1 MTNLARI
8 AERIPQAALAFANA
22 VVVLVFSS
30 GCFLQSQPPSPKQAE
45 APPPP
50 PVAAAKAY
58 EEPAEIR
65 LPRGPT
71 HWKAETPVGTS
82 AGPVTQDM
90 LAAPSTARD
99 RWIQY
104 GGNYA
109 NFRHSPIDSLTPKSA
124 EKLTVAWALPTGTV
138 GQFEASPVVY
148 GGVMYVT
155 SSYSRLFALDA
166 KSGKLLWRYD
176 HPNAE
181 NLRLCCGPANRGVA
195 IAGDLILMG
204 TLDAHLLAFDRK
216 TGAIVWDTVVV
227 DYKEGFS
234 ITSAPL
240 VVKDLAIIGIAGG
253 EYGVRGFFDAYEL
266 KTGKLA
272 WRQYTVPAKGEP
284 GAETWAGDS
293 NERGGAP
300 AWTIGAYDPETD
312 TLFWTTGN
320 PSPDWNGDDRKG
332 DNLYSDSLLALDPQT
347 GKRKWHFQFTPHDV
361 WDYDGNTQVFLVD
374 AKIDGK
380 PRKLVVQANRNG
392 YYYVL
397 DRTDGSFVKAAPY
410 VEQVNWAT
418 IDAKGRPVVNPKAL
432 PDPEST
438 FRTCPS
444 NLGGMNGSLTGSFD
458 PKLGLVFIP
467 SIEACQVFQK
477 GISGFEKGLPYL
489 GGLPDTVDAAQGK
502 AYGNLTAIDVTTGAV
517 KWRYRDARPM
527 MGGTLSAAGGVVVTG
542 NLDGEI
548 LVLDAKT
555 GKIVYRFRA
564 GGGVRG
570 QPVAYQLDGRTYV
583 AVPTGSFA
591 ALDAFAGGTTK
602 TPEGGT
608 LFVFTLPK

>member
-1 MTNLARI
+1 MKIAQLAEESTVRTLL
-8 AERIPQAALAFANA
+8 AVAAALVAAGGC
-22 VVVLVFSS
+22 SS
-30 GCFLQSQPPSPKQAE
+30 MTHAPSAG
-45 APPPP
+45 ATAAPPP
-50 PVAAAKAY
+50 PVAAAK
-58 EEPAEIR
+58 EGPAEIQ
-65 LPRGPT
+65 LPPGPT

-82 AGPVTQDM
+82 AGPVTADM
-90 LAAPSTARD
+90 LTAATTPAD

-104 GGNYA
+104 GGDYR
-109 NFRHSPIDSLTPKSA
+109 NFRHSPIETLTPKSA
-124 EKLTVAWALPTGTV
+124 EKLTVAWAFPTGTV
-138 GQFEASPVVY
+138 GQFEASPIVY
-148 GGVMYVT
+148 GGIMYLT
-155 SSYSRLFALDA
+155 SSYNRLFALDA

-195 IAGDLILMG
+195 IAGDLLLMG
-204 TLDAHLLAFDRK
+204 TLDAHLLAFDRT

-240 VVKDLAIIGIAGG
+240 IVKDLAIIGIAGG
-253 EYGVRGFFDAYEL
+253 EYGVRGFFDAYDV
-266 KTGKLA
+266 KTGKLV
-272 WRQYTVPAKGEP
+272 WRRHTVPAKGEP

-293 NERGGAP
+293 NKRGGAP
-300 AWTIGAYDPETD
+300 AWTTGAYDPETD

-320 PSPDWNGDDRKG
+320 PSPDWNGDERKG
-332 DNLYSDSLLALDPQT
+332 DNLFSDSLLAVDPKT
-347 GKRKWHFQFTPHDV
+347 GATKWYFQFTPHDV

-374 AKIDGK
+374 AKIDGR

-392 YYYVL
+392 FFYVL
-397 DRTDGSFVKAAPY
+397 DRTDGTFLKAAPY

-418 IDAKGRPVVNPKAL
+418 IDAKGRPVVNPEAL
-432 PDPEST
+432 PAADT
-438 FRTCPS
+438 KFRTCPS

-467 SIEACQVFQK
+467 SIEACQIFAK
-477 GISGFEKGLPYL
+477 GISGFKKGLPYL
-489 GGLPDTVDAAQGK
+489 GGLPDTTDAANGK
-502 AYGNLTAIDVTTGAV
+502 AYGNLAAIDATTGEV
-517 KWRYRDARPM
+517 KWRYRDSRPM
-527 MGGTLSAAGGVVVTG
+527 MGGTLSTAGGVVVTG
-542 NLDGEI
+542 NLDGEV
-548 LVLDAKT
+548 LVLDSKT
-555 GKIVYRFRA
+555 GKVVYRFSA

-570 QPVAYQLDGRTYV
+570 QPIAYKLDGRTYV

-608 LFVFTLPK
+608 LFVFALSK